1 MAEEIITG
9 LDIGSSK
16 IRVVVGQAIPGEDG
30 KPRLHITGAV
40 EVPSEGVHKGSI
52 SSMDDAVS
60 SISKALERAERMTTT
75 RTVVTDYS
83 YDKLSRLTSTALA
96 STSMEQA

>member
-52 SSMDDAVS
+52 SSMEDAVS
-60 SISKALERAERMTTT
+60 SISKALERAERMTGVAINSAWISIL
-75 RTVVTDYS
+75 RKGMS
-83 YDKLSRLTSTALA
+83 NA
-96 STSMEQA
+96 